1 MKRNILMLTVIF
13 ILAFTLTSPAMAENV
28 FRWASQGDAVTFD
41 PHSANMSPTFL
52 QLKQVYEPLVSYD
65 WKIDKEPY
73 LAESWRLVDPTTW
86 EFKLRRGVTFHDG
99 TPFTAEDVIFSINR
113 AKGPGSDV
121 KEPLKT
127 VKDMTIIDDY
137 TVRVITNGPNPLLP
151 DFLTQFF
158 IVSKKWC
165 EKHGVTQATSWK
177 GKEESYAVRHANGT
191 GAFMLQLRDPDIKSV
206 LVKNPNWWG
215 LEKHPH
221 NIDKIIYTP
230 IANAATRVAA
240 LLSGE
245 VDYLL
250 DPPLQDLPRIEKEP
264 NLKTQQT
271 PQLRTIFFGLE
282 QRLDE
287 LRSSNIKGKNPF
299 QDPRVRQAMHMAID
313 IKGIQKKVMRGLSVP
328 ANIIVP
334 PGIYGYPAD
343 LDKARPPYNVEKA
356 KKLLAEAG
364 YPDGFE
370 VSLDC
375 PNNRYNNDEKI
386 CQASVGMLGKIG
398 IKVNLVAQPKSLH
411 FPKITNHKTDF
422 YMLGWGYAYPDA
434 HFNFVNMMHSESAWN
449 GGGITNPRIDELI
462 DAMAMEID
470 QQKRDAMIREVF
482 EITTNEQVYLP
493 LHHQVIVWGMSKNIE
508 MPMEPRDEPQFCW
521 TRILK

>member
-1 MKRNILMLTVIF
+1 MKRNILKISIVF
-13 ILAFTLTSPAMAENV
+13 FLAFALATPAMAENV

-52 QLKQVYEPLVSYD
+52 QLKQVYEPLVSFSAN
-65 WKIDKEPY
+65 IEKEPY
-73 LAESWRLVDPTTW
+73 LAESWGLVNPTTW

-99 TPFTAEDVIFSINR
+99 TPFTAEDVVFSINR

-127 VKDMTIIDDY
+127 VKEIEIIDDY
-137 TVRVITNGPNPLLP
+137 TVKIITDGPNPLLP

-158 IVSKKWC
+158 IMSKKWS
-165 EKHGVTQATSWK
+165 EKHGVTKATSWK

-191 GAFMLQLRDPDIKSV
+191 GAFILQSREPDIKSV
-206 LVKNPNWWG
+206 LVKNTNWWG
-215 LEKHPH
+215 LKQNPH

-245 VDYLL
+245 VDFLL
-250 DPPLQDLPRIEKEP
+250 DPPLQDLPRIKKNP
-264 NLKTQQT
+264 NLKLQQT
-271 PQLRTIFFGLE
+271 PQLRTIFYGLE

-299 QDPRVRQAMHMAID
+299 KDVRVRKAMHMAID
-313 IKGIQKKVMRGLSVP
+313 IKGIQKKVMRGFSVP

-334 PGIYGYPAD
+334 PGIYGYPED
-343 LDKARPPYNVEKA
+343 LDKARPPYDLEKA
-356 KKLLAEAG
+356 RKLMAEAG

-370 VSLDC
+370 VNLDC

-386 CQASVGMLGKIG
+386 CQATVGMLGKIG

-411 FPKITNHKTDF
+411 FPKLTTRKTDF

-434 HFNFVNMMHSESAWN
+434 HFNFVWMMHSDSTWN
-449 GGGITNPRIDELI
+449 GGGITNPRVDELI
-462 DAMAMEID
+462 DAMAKEID
-470 QQKRDAMIREVF
+470 KKKRDAMIREVF

-493 LHHQVIVWGMSKNIE
+493 LHHQVIVWGMSKKIE
-508 MPMEPRDEPQFCW
+508 IPMEPRDEPQFAW
-521 TRILK
+521 ARMK